1 MWSKC
6 ETNLKQIRSGFE
18 TNLSRM
24 WSEFEANFK
33 QIWNELKPA
42 NQLKQICKK
51 CVKWSELNL
60 CNLREFC
67 FLWGEFYLSEIWRRT
82 LIFFIFFSF
91 FSVAKKICKFFNWH
105 CSLTFVTLSRLK

>member
-51 CVKWSELNL
+51 CVKWSALNL

-67 FLWGEFYLSEIWRRT
+67 F
-82 LIFFIFFSF
+82 
-91 FSVAKKICKFFNWH
+91 
-105 CSLTFVTLSRLK
+105 